1 MHYDIKLYYFAAT
14 PIFNIHDYSHI
25 HVWSRLGDAPRLYMS
40 IIPHRVPFTIQVTAR
55 CFDMF
60 IIWYVVVTHA
70 SF

>member
-1 MHYDIKLYYFAAT
+1 MFLSETIIHVL
-14 PIFNIHDYSHI
+14 FNHGTYKF
-25 HVWSRLGDAPRLYMS
+25 VWSRLGDAPRLYMS
-40 IIPHRVPFTIQVTAR
+40 IIPHRVLFTIQVTAR